1 MSNPRTAFFIR
12 RTVLVVPTLLGAT
25 FLVFLLMRVVPG
37 DVAYL
42 ILLGPAADVS
52 NVRVDPDELERLR
65 EQLGLNRPIVV
76 QYFDWLAEISKASF
90 GESIAT
96 GRAVASEIGKG
107 LLLSG
112 QLAIMSVVF
121 GILMGIPLGVASALR
136 PNSIIDLVSRLWSI
150 TFLAVP
156 NFWLGLLVL
165 LVAQRSFDWSP
176 PFGRNLL
183 WSNPGDNLS
192 QTVFPALIIGT
203 SLMAIVARISRS
215 SMLEV
220 LGDDYIRTARAKGLS
235 NRVVVVRHALRNA
248 LIPVVTVMSVSFG
261 NLLGGTVVMENIF
274 SVPGLGKLLLDSIN
288 VRDYPV
294 VQGIVFVLAGL
305 FILINLLV
313 DLMYG
318 WLDPRVSVQS

>member
-12 RTVLVVPTLLGAT
+12 RVLLVVPTLLGAT

-42 ILLGPAADVS
+42 ILLGPGADVS

-65 EQLGLNRPIVV
+65 EQLGLNRNIAV
-76 QYFDWLAEISKASF
+76 QYVDWLGDVSRASF

-96 GRAVASEIGKG
+96 GRPVVDEIGKG
-107 LLLSG
+107 LVLSM
-112 QLAIMSVVF
+112 QIAIMAVAF
-121 GILMGIPLGVASALR
+121 GVLMGIPLGVASALR

-165 LVAQRSFDWSP
+165 LIAQRSFDWSP

-192 QTVFPALIIGT
+192 QLVFPALIIGT

-215 SMLEV
+215 SLLEV
-220 LGDDYIRTARAKGLS
+220 LGEDYIRTARAKGLS
-235 NRVVVVRHALRNA
+235 NPVVVVRHGLRNA

-274 SVPGLGKLLLDSIN
+274 AVPGLGKLLLDSIE
-288 VRDYPV
+288 VRNYPV
-294 VQGIVFVLAGL
+294 VQGIVFCLAGV
-305 FILINLLV
+305 FILINLVV

>member
-12 RTVLVVPTLLGAT
+12 RILLVVPTLLGAT

-42 ILLGPAADVS
+42 ILLGPGADVV

-65 EQLGLNRPIVV
+65 EQLGLNRHIAV
-76 QYFDWLAEISKASF
+76 QYFDWLADVSRASF

-96 GRAVASEIGKG
+96 GRPVASEIGKG
-107 LLLSG
+107 MLLSA
-112 QLAIMSVVF
+112 QIAVMSVAF

-165 LVAQRSFDWSP
+165 LIAQRFFDWSP

-183 WSNPGDNLS
+183 WDNPGDNLS
-192 QTVFPALIIGT
+192 QVVFPALIIGT
-203 SLMAIVARISRS
+203 ALMAIVARISRS
-215 SMLEV
+215 SLLEV
-220 LGDDYIRTARAKGLS
+220 LGEDYIRTARAKGLS
-235 NRVVVVRHALRNA
+235 NPTVVVRHGLRNA

-274 SVPGLGKLLLDSIN
+274 AVPGLGKLLLDSIE
-288 VRDYPV
+288 VRNYPV
-294 VQGIVFVLAGL
+294 VQGIVFCLAGL
-305 FILINLLV
+305 FILINLVV

>member
-12 RTVLVVPTLLGAT
+12 RILLVVPTLLGAT

-42 ILLGPAADVS
+42 ILLGPAADVAS
-52 NVRVDPDELERLR
+52 ARVDLDELERLR
-65 EQLGLNRPIVV
+65 EQLGLNRHIIV
-76 QYFDWLAEISKASF
+76 QYLDWLGDVAQASF

-96 GRAVASEIGKG
+96 GRPVANEIGKG
-107 LLLSG
+107 MLLSV
-112 QLAIMSVVF
+112 QIAIMSVAF

-165 LVAQRSFDWSP
+165 LIAQRFFDWSP

-183 WSNPGDNLS
+183 WDNPTDNLS
-192 QTVFPALIIGT
+192 QLVFPALIIGT
-203 SLMAIVARISRS
+203 ALMAIVARISRS
-215 SMLEV
+215 SLLEI
-220 LGDDYIRTARAKGLS
+220 LGEDYIRTARAKGLS
-235 NRVVVVRHALRNA
+235 NPTVVVRHGLRNA

-261 NLLGGTVVMENIF
+261 NILGGTVVMENIF
-274 SVPGLGKLLLDSIN
+274 AVPGLGKLLLDSIE
-288 VRDYPV
+288 VRNYPV
-294 VQGIVFVLAGL
+294 VQGIVFCLAGI
-305 FILINLLV
+305 FILINLVV

>member
-12 RTVLVVPTLLGAT
+12 RVLLVVPTLLGAT

-42 ILLGPAADVS
+42 ILLGPGADVS

-65 EQLGLNRPIVV
+65 EQLGLNRNIAV
-76 QYFDWLAEISKASF
+76 QYVDWLGNVSRASF

-96 GRAVASEIGKG
+96 GRPVVDEIGKG
-107 LLLSG
+107 LVLSM
-112 QLAIMSVVF
+112 QIAIMAVAF
-121 GILMGIPLGVASALR
+121 GVLMGIPLGVASALR

-165 LVAQRSFDWSP
+165 LIAQRSFDWSP

-192 QTVFPALIIGT
+192 QLVFPALIIGT

-215 SMLEV
+215 SLLEV
-220 LGDDYIRTARAKGLS
+220 LGEDYIRTARAKGLS
-235 NRVVVVRHALRNA
+235 NPVVVVRHGLRNA

-274 SVPGLGKLLLDSIN
+274 AVPGLGKLLLDSIE
-288 VRDYPV
+288 VRNYPV
-294 VQGIVFVLAGL
+294 VQGIVFCLAGV
-305 FILINLLV
+305 FILINLVV

>member
-12 RTVLVVPTLLGAT
+12 RILLVVPTLLGAT

-42 ILLGPAADVS
+42 ILLGPAADVAS
-52 NVRVDPDELERLR
+52 ARVDPDELERLR
-65 EQLGLNRPIVV
+65 EQLGLNRHIVV
-76 QYFDWLAEISKASF
+76 QYLDWLGDVSKASF

-96 GRAVASEIGKG
+96 GRAVTGEIGKG
-107 LLLSG
+107 LILSA
-112 QLAIMSVVF
+112 QIAIMSVAF
-121 GILMGIPLGVASALR
+121 GILMGIPLGLASALR
-136 PNSIIDLVSRLWSI
+136 PNSIIDLISRLWSI
-150 TFLAVP
+150 TFLSVP

-165 LVAQRSFDWSP
+165 LIAQRVFDWSP

-183 WSNPGDNLS
+183 WGNPGDNLS

-215 SMLEV
+215 SLLEV
-220 LGDDYIRTARAKGLS
+220 LGEDYIRTARAKGLS
-235 NRVVVVRHALRNA
+235 NPTVVVRHGLRNA

-261 NLLGGTVVMENIF
+261 NILGGTVVMENIF
-274 SVPGLGKLLLDSIN
+274 AVPGLGKLLLDSIE
-288 VRDYPV
+288 VRNYPV
-294 VQGIVFVLAGL
+294 VQGIVFCLAGA
-305 FILINLLV
+305 FILINLVV